1 MGLSGGAIAGIVIG
15 CVVFVVAKTACMFYS
30 FKYWYKRRQ
39 RILAARR
46 GREKDV
52 ERGTSTPLDKLAAVL
67 HLKNKGGSSTGSS
80 SSTATSASSLS
91 SAQSLPGW
99 VMDEKDIE
107 ILQLQSGKPY
117 LLGVGSFGTVYKALR
132 QGVQPVAVKKIT
144 QADDW
149 QMGQFIKEINLM
161 EKLSFDRN
169 IVQFYGAVL
178 SAPAPMLVL
187 EYMEGGDLRDAL
199 SHDTKNELG
208 WYNKGHLIAL
218 DVIRG
223 LVFLHSNKVV
233 HADLKAKNVLL
244 TQNAGTAKIADVGL
258 ARIMQ
263 HTMSNTATGDPAGTF
278 AYAAPE
284 MLMGEKWDDKADV
297 YSLGV
302 LLWEIITSDVP
313 ERGRMRPVKVPEE
326 CPEVV
331 AQLIGQCLEKEVSA
345 RPNARQV
352 YNAMQAVLQG
362 EGGLPDEPVRVVN
375 TEGSTLGGSSGTDS
389 TFDSAGSRISHVSGG
404 IMSAGTAY
412 GSAKN
417 SMASSGMHNVNGNG
431 NGVTNGTGIVN
442 GNNGAASGTATG
454 NGINTGVRISRGNTA
469 LNRI

>member
-15 CVVFVVAKTACMFYS
+15 CVVFMVAKTACMVVFTKWW
-30 FKYWYKRRQ
+30 FRRRQ
-39 RILAARR
+39 RILASRR
-46 GREKDV
+46 GKGDV
-52 ERGTSTPLDKLAAVL
+52 EKATPLEKLAAVL

-80 SSTATSASSLS
+80 SSATSASSLS
-91 SAQSLPGW
+91 SAQALPGW
-99 VMDEKDIE
+99 VMDAKDVE
-107 ILQLQSGKPY
+107 ILQLASGKPY

-132 QGVQPVAVKKIT
+132 QGVQPVAVKQIT
-144 QADDW
+144 QADEW
-149 QMGQFIKEINLM
+149 QMTQFIKEINLM

-187 EYMEGGDLRDAL
+187 EFMEGGDLRDAL
-199 SHDTKNELG
+199 SHDTAKELS

-218 DVIRG
+218 DIVRG

-263 HTMSNTATGDPAGTF
+263 HTLSNTATGDPAGTF

-284 MLMGEKWDDKADV
+284 MLMGEKWDDKADI

-302 LLWEIITSDVP
+302 LLWEIVTSDVP

-326 CPEVV
+326 CPAELEL
-331 AQLIGQCLEKEVSA
+331 LIQQCLEKDVSR
-345 RPNARQV
+345 RPNAKQV
-352 YNAMQAVLQG
+352 YASMMTMLEG

-375 TEGSTLGGSSGTDS
+375 TDPHALGSGRSSGTDS
-389 TFDSAGSRISHVSGG
+389 TYDSVGSKP
-404 IMSAGTAY
+404 Y
-412 GSAKN
+412 
-417 SMASSGMHNVNGNG
+417 SSF
-431 NGVTNGTGIVN
+431 
-442 GNNGAASGTATG
+442 
-454 NGINTGVRISRGNTA
+454 GNTMSTLA
-469 LNRI
+469 

>member
-15 CVVFVVAKTACMFYS
+15 CVVFVVAKTACMVVF
-30 FKYWYKRRQ
+30 FKWWFRRRQ
-39 RILAARR
+39 RILASRR
-46 GREKDV
+46 GKGDV
-52 ERGTSTPLDKLAAVL
+52 EKATPLGKLAAVL

-80 SSTATSASSLS
+80 SSATSASSLS
-91 SAQSLPGW
+91 SAQALPGW
-99 VMDEKDIE
+99 VMDAKDVE
-107 ILQLQSGKPY
+107 ILQLENGKPY
-117 LLGVGSFGTVYKALR
+117 LLGVGSFGSVYKALR

-144 QADDW
+144 QADEW
-149 QMGQFIKEINLM
+149 QMTQFIKEINLM

-187 EYMEGGDLRDAL
+187 EFMEGGDLRDAL
-199 SHDTKNELG
+199 SHDTANELG

-218 DVIRG
+218 DIVRG

-263 HTMSNTATGDPAGTF
+263 HTLSNTATGDPAGTF

-284 MLMGEKWDDKADV
+284 MLMGEKWDDKADI

-302 LLWEIITSDVP
+302 LLWEIVTSDVP

-326 CPEVV
+326 APAELDL
-331 AQLIGQCLEKEVSA
+331 LIQQCLEKDVSR
-345 RPNARQV
+345 RPNAKQV
-352 YNAMQAVLQG
+352 YSSMMTILQG

-375 TEGSTLGGSSGTDS
+375 TDPRAFRSGRSSNEHSMTTDS
-389 TFDSAGSRISHVSGG
+389 TYDSVGSKPPSSIG
-404 IMSAGTAY
+404 
-412 GSAKN
+412 N
-417 SMASSGMHNVNGNG
+417 S
-431 NGVTNGTGIVN
+431 TT
-442 GNNGAASGTATG
+442 TLT
-454 NGINTGVRISRGNTA
+454 
-469 LNRI
+469 

>member
-15 CVVFVVAKTACMFYS
+15 CVVFVILKTACMFYM

-46 GREKDV
+46 GRGDV
-52 ERGTSTPLDKLAAVL
+52 EKSTPLEKLAAAL
-67 HLKNKGGSSTGSS
+67 QLKNKGGSSTGSS
-80 SSTATSASSLS
+80 SSSATSASSLS
-91 SAQSLPGW
+91 SAQVLPGW
-99 VMDEKDIE
+99 VMDAKDIE
-107 ILQLQSGKPY
+107 ILQLESGKPY
-117 LLGVGSFGTVYKALR
+117 LLGTGSFGTVYKALR

-149 QMGQFIKEINLM
+149 QMTQFIKEINLM

-199 SHDTKNELG
+199 STDINKELS

-218 DVIRG
+218 DIIRG

-263 HTMSNTATGDPAGTF
+263 HTLSNTATGDPAGTF

-284 MLMGEKWDDKADV
+284 MLMGEKWDDKADI

-302 LLWEIITSDVP
+302 LLWELVTSDVP
-313 ERGRMRPVKVPEE
+313 QRGRMRPVKVPEE
-326 CPEVV
+326 APEAVEL
-331 AQLIGQCLEKEVSA
+331 LIQQCLEKEVSR
-345 RPNARQV
+345 RPSAKQV
-352 YNAMQAVLQG
+352 FDTMQGVLKG
-362 EGGLPDEPVRVVN
+362 EGGLIGATSEPVRVVN
-375 TEGSTLGGSSGTDS
+375 TDPTWGSSATDS
-389 TFDSAGSRISHVSGG
+389 TYDSAGSRVS
-404 IMSAGTAY
+404 SAGGY
-412 GSAKN
+412 GTT
-417 SMASSGMHNVNGNG
+417 NVNGGYGISNS
-431 NGVTNGTGIVN
+431 NGVANGVN
-442 GNNGAASGTATG
+442 GSVPVSAPNGAPNRAANAAAPAG
-454 NGINTGVRISRGNTA
+454 GVRISRTNVGNVSGR
-469 LNRI
+469 L